1 MANNPGEFRTCRSR
15 WLPSLEDFLPQFN
28 DFIQSTGLGNTAE
41 LCMQYTNHVNLC
53 LRLIKAVK
61 TNLYRYC
68 LIQMCDLFFAYSG
81 QNYARYPTIFSI
93 YVLYV
98 DENHPRAE
106 ELLKRGAFSAASHLF
121 LEIDVLL
128 IKKLKKSLWNIPNQ
142 EVVVWV

>member
-1 MANNPGEFRTCRSR
+1 MANNLGEFRTCQSR
-15 WLPSLEDFLPQFN
+15 WLPSLEDFLRQFN

-53 LRLIKAVK
+53 LTLIKAVK

-93 YVLYV
+93 YMLYV
-98 DENHPRAE
+98 DENHPTAE

-128 IKKLKKSLWNIPNQ
+128 IKKLKKSL
-142 EVVVWV
+142 